1 MRLESPIPTP
11 SRRLPGVRPVC
22 LLLVAVAL
30 TNLFAAARTALLVPQ
45 YMALGVTFPPL
56 LTAAGSLIWGV
67 GFLWAAWRVWHV
79 RNRSPRP
86 VFLFVSAHGLYSLI
100 WWRVY
105 AVADYARARWPFAA
119 LATVTLVVLFV
130 WVVYRLRR
138 RALAQ
143 ECLAPELNSCPE
155 RP

>member
-11 SRRLPGVRPVC
+11 SRCLRGVRPVC

-30 TNLFAAARTALLVPQ
+30 ANLFAAARAVLLAPQYTALGI
-45 YMALGVTFPPL
+45 AFPPL
-56 LTAAGSLIWGV
+56 LAAASGLIWGA
-67 GFLWAAWRVWHV
+67 GFLWAAWRVRHV

-86 VFLFVSAHGLYSLI
+86 VFLFVSAYGLYSLI
-100 WWRVY
+100 WWRVF
-105 AVADYARARWPFAA
+105 ATADYARARWPFAA
-119 LATVTLVVLFV
+119 VVTFVLVALFV
-130 WVVYRLRR
+130 GVVCRLRR

-143 ECLAPELNSCPE
+143 ELNAPEMNSCPE